1 MDSQEKQT
9 RRRMTR
15 RTKKS
20 LALLCAAAVIIIAA
34 ACYTIFIK
42 PAQNVEHWEYS
53 EQTVQHGTLKS
64 GVTES
69 GTVEFGITSQIYD
82 LDVSTDSDDEDDD
95 DDEEDDEKYL
105 KVEEVYVAVGQRVQE
120 GDQVYRF
127 TQDSIDSV
135 RKALTY
141 EKTEAQIALATAQ
154 TEYEIGVLEAEL
166 SRNETRLDT
175 SLAQTAYDTAIA
187 RLSNDMAAK
196 NLEIQQLL
204 KDIYKLQCDL
214 TDEEYLDE
222 KSDILEAYEKAIEGV
237 EDSSEDYV
245 TNKVD
250 AAQTFQSAKTSYE
263 QFFTQFDDSNQ
274 QIADKIDE
282 VHQIEEEIVY
292 NQNLLEKELLAAE
305 QSLKTSTVSGEIADV
320 KYQSSLTGYEN
331 ALSKAQREL
340 EEATEKL
347 NAFDEFVGDGI
358 VSSEGSGIV
367 TEIGYASGDYLT
379 NTATLIAFAKA
390 EEMTVSVDVSQEDVV
405 MMKVGDTVEL
415 SFSACTRTR
424 KEFFAKM
431 NYVRRSK
438 MITVEHLTKRYG
450 DFTAVSEL
458 SFEIEEGH
466 VYGFLGPNGAGKST
480 TMNIMT
486 GCLSATEGHVRID
499 GHDIFEEPYKAKRLL
514 GYLPE
519 QPPLYMNETPLEYL
533 RFVGEAKGI
542 RGRELARQIGTVIEQ
557 TRLGDVQ
564 NRLIAKLSKGYR
576 QRVGIAQALLG
587 NPKVV
592 ILDEP
597 TVGLDPIQIIEIRDL
612 IRQLGR
618 EHTVILSSHI
628 LSEVQT
634 ICEKV
639 LIIAKGKL
647 VAFDEPKNLEKLLMA
662 SNTVS
667 FVTEAGTGEVDEILK
682 EIEGVSHWEI
692 KMLEDKR
699 LGVEVQIDSK
709 EAYDIC
715 RSIFLAFAE
724 KKKVLLELAAKKA
737 NLEDVFIELTEG
749 DSPEIKTEEKAA
761 GQDKTQESEEK
772 EREVAD
778 E

>member
-9 RRRMTR
+9 GRHMTR

-20 LALLCAAAVIIIAA
+20 LVLLCAAAVVIIAA

-53 EQTVQHGTLKS
+53 EQIVQQGNLKN

-95 DDEEDDEKYL
+95 DNEDDDDKYL

-154 TEYEIGVLEAEL
+154 TEYEIGVLEAKL

-175 SLAQTAYDTAIA
+175 SLAQTSYDTAIA

-237 EDSSEDYV
+237 EDASEDYV

-292 NQNLLEKELLAAE
+292 NQKLLEKELLAAE

-347 NAFDEFVGDGI
+347 DAFDEFDI
-358 VSSEGSGIV
+358 V
-367 TEIGYASGDYLT
+367 
-379 NTATLIAFAKA
+379 
-390 EEMTVSVDVSQEDVV
+390 
-405 MMKVGDTVEL
+405 
-415 SFSACTRTR
+415 
-424 KEFFAKM
+424 
-431 NYVRRSK
+431 
-438 MITVEHLTKRYG
+438 
-450 DFTAVSEL
+450 
-458 SFEIEEGH
+458 
-466 VYGFLGPNGAGKST
+466 
-480 TMNIMT
+480 
-486 GCLSATEGHVRID
+486 
-499 GHDIFEEPYKAKRLL
+499 
-514 GYLPE
+514 
-519 QPPLYMNETPLEYL
+519 YL
-533 RFVGEAKGI
+533 RG
-542 RGRELARQIGTVIEQ
+542 GTPPE
-557 TRLGDVQ
+557 TH
-564 NRLIAKLSKGYR
+564 YT
-576 QRVGIAQALLG
+576 ALTMI
-587 NPKVV
+587 
-592 ILDEP
+592 IL
-597 TVGLDPIQIIEIRDL
+597 
-612 IRQLGR
+612 
-618 EHTVILSSHI
+618 
-628 LSEVQT
+628 
-634 ICEKV
+634 
-639 LIIAKGKL
+639 
-647 VAFDEPKNLEKLLMA
+647 N
-662 SNTVS
+662 
-667 FVTEAGTGEVDEILK
+667 
-682 EIEGVSHWEI
+682 
-692 KMLEDKR
+692 
-699 LGVEVQIDSK
+699 
-709 EAYDIC
+709 
-715 RSIFLAFAE
+715 
-724 KKKVLLELAAKKA
+724 
-737 NLEDVFIELTEG
+737 
-749 DSPEIKTEEKAA
+749 
-761 GQDKTQESEEK
+761 
-772 EREVAD
+772 
-778 E
+778 

>member
-9 RRRMTR
+9 GRHMTR

-20 LALLCAAAVIIIAA
+20 LVLLCAAAVVIIAA

-53 EQTVQHGTLKS
+53 EQTVQQGNLKN

-69 GTVEFGITSQIYD
+69 GTVEFGITTQIYD

-95 DDEEDDEKYL
+95 NDDDEEEDEKYL

-166 SRNETRLDT
+166 SRNETLLDT
-175 SLAQTAYDTAIA
+175 SLAQTSYDTAIA

-237 EDSSEDYV
+237 EDASEDYV

-250 AAQTFQSAKTSYE
+250 AAQTFQSAKTAYE

-292 NQNLLEKELLAAE
+292 NQKLLEKELLAAQ

-347 NAFDEFVGDGI
+347 DAFDEFVGDGI
-358 VSSEGSGIV
+358 VCTEGSGIV
-367 TEIGYASGDYLT
+367 TEIGYELGDYLT

-415 SFSACTRTR
+415 SFSAY
-424 KEFFAKM
+424 EGEIY
-431 NYVRRSK
+431 NGVIQS
-438 MITVEHLTKRYG
+438 ITT
-450 DFTAVSEL
+450 TATSR
-458 SFEIEEGH
+458 
-466 VYGFLGPNGAGKST
+466 N
-480 TMNIMT
+480 
-486 GCLSATEGHVRID
+486 SATISYPVVVSIQGD
-499 GHDIFEEPYKAKRLL
+499 TSK
-514 GYLPE
+514 
-519 QPPLYMNETPLEYL
+519 LYSGMT
-533 RFVGEAKGI
+533 A
-542 RGRELARQIGTVIEQ
+542 
-557 TRLGDVQ
+557 DV
-564 NRLIAKLSKGYR
+564 
-576 QRVGIAQALLG
+576 
-587 NPKVV
+587 
-592 ILDEP
+592 
-597 TVGLDPIQIIEIRDL
+597 T
-612 IRQLGR
+612 
-618 EHTVILSSHI
+618 
-628 LSEVQT
+628 
-634 ICEKV
+634 
-639 LIIAKGKL
+639 
-647 VAFDEPKNLEKLLMA
+647 
-662 SNTVS
+662 
-667 FVTEAGTGEVDEILK
+667 FVTEEAENVSYVLRKAVVEENGRSQLYIKSGEEYVLTPVTTGFSNGKYIEVRDGINAGDRYYIRTLVR
-682 EIEGVSHWEI
+682 EG
-692 KMLEDKR
+692 
-699 LGVEVQIDSK
+699 G
-709 EAYDIC
+709 
-715 RSIFLAFAE
+715 
-724 KKKVLLELAAKKA
+724 
-737 NLEDVFIELTEG
+737 
-749 DSPEIKTEEKAA
+749 
-761 GQDKTQESEEK
+761 
-772 EREVAD
+772 AD
-778 E
+778 EK

>member
-9 RRRMTR
+9 GRHMTR

-53 EQTVQHGTLKS
+53 EQIVQQGNLKN

-95 DDEEDDEKYL
+95 DNEDDGDKYL

-154 TEYEIGVLEAEL
+154 TEYEIGVLEAKL

-175 SLAQTAYDTAIA
+175 SLAQTSYDTAIA

-196 NLEIQQLL
+196 NLAIQQLL

-237 EDSSEDYV
+237 EDASEDYV

-263 QFFTQFDDSNQ
+263 QFFTQFDDANQ

-292 NQNLLEKELLAAE
+292 NQKLLEKELLAAE

-331 ALSKAQREL
+331 ALSKAQQEL

-347 NAFDEFVGDGI
+347 DAFDEFVGDGI
-358 VSSEGSGIV
+358 VCIEGSGIV

-405 MMKVGDTVEL
+405 MMKVGDAVEL
-415 SFSACTRTR
+415 SFSAY
-424 KEFFAKM
+424 EGEIY
-431 NYVRRSK
+431 NGVIQS
-438 MITVEHLTKRYG
+438 ITT
-450 DFTAVSEL
+450 TATSR
-458 SFEIEEGH
+458 
-466 VYGFLGPNGAGKST
+466 N
-480 TMNIMT
+480 
-486 GCLSATEGHVRID
+486 SATISYPVVVSIQGD
-499 GHDIFEEPYKAKRLL
+499 TSK
-514 GYLPE
+514 
-519 QPPLYMNETPLEYL
+519 LYSGMT
-533 RFVGEAKGI
+533 A
-542 RGRELARQIGTVIEQ
+542 
-557 TRLGDVQ
+557 DV
-564 NRLIAKLSKGYR
+564 
-576 QRVGIAQALLG
+576 
-587 NPKVV
+587 
-592 ILDEP
+592 
-597 TVGLDPIQIIEIRDL
+597 T
-612 IRQLGR
+612 
-618 EHTVILSSHI
+618 
-628 LSEVQT
+628 
-634 ICEKV
+634 
-639 LIIAKGKL
+639 
-647 VAFDEPKNLEKLLMA
+647 
-662 SNTVS
+662 
-667 FVTEAGTGEVDEILK
+667 FVTEEAENVSYVLRKAVVEENGRSKLYIKSGEEYVLTPVTTGFNNGAYIEVRDGINAGDRYYIRTLVR
-682 EIEGVSHWEI
+682 EG
-692 KMLEDKR
+692 
-699 LGVEVQIDSK
+699 G
-709 EAYDIC
+709 
-715 RSIFLAFAE
+715 
-724 KKKVLLELAAKKA
+724 
-737 NLEDVFIELTEG
+737 
-749 DSPEIKTEEKAA
+749 
-761 GQDKTQESEEK
+761 
-772 EREVAD
+772 AD
-778 E
+778 EK

>member
-237 EDSSEDYV
+237 EDASEDYV

-415 SFSACTRTR
+415 SFSAY
-424 KEFFAKM
+424 EGEIY
-431 NYVRRSK
+431 NGVIQS
-438 MITVEHLTKRYG
+438 ITT
-450 DFTAVSEL
+450 TATSR
-458 SFEIEEGH
+458 
-466 VYGFLGPNGAGKST
+466 N
-480 TMNIMT
+480 
-486 GCLSATEGHVRID
+486 SATISYPVVVSIQGD
-499 GHDIFEEPYKAKRLL
+499 TSK
-514 GYLPE
+514 
-519 QPPLYMNETPLEYL
+519 LYSGMT
-533 RFVGEAKGI
+533 A
-542 RGRELARQIGTVIEQ
+542 
-557 TRLGDVQ
+557 DV
-564 NRLIAKLSKGYR
+564 
-576 QRVGIAQALLG
+576 
-587 NPKVV
+587 
-592 ILDEP
+592 
-597 TVGLDPIQIIEIRDL
+597 T
-612 IRQLGR
+612 
-618 EHTVILSSHI
+618 
-628 LSEVQT
+628 
-634 ICEKV
+634 
-639 LIIAKGKL
+639 
-647 VAFDEPKNLEKLLMA
+647 
-662 SNTVS
+662 
-667 FVTEAGTGEVDEILK
+667 FVTEEAENVSYVLRKAVVEENGRSQLYTKSGEEYVLTPVTTGFSNGAYIEVKDGINAGDRYYIRTLVR
-682 EIEGVSHWEI
+682 EG
-692 KMLEDKR
+692 
-699 LGVEVQIDSK
+699 G
-709 EAYDIC
+709 
-715 RSIFLAFAE
+715 
-724 KKKVLLELAAKKA
+724 
-737 NLEDVFIELTEG
+737 
-749 DSPEIKTEEKAA
+749 
-761 GQDKTQESEEK
+761 
-772 EREVAD
+772 AD
-778 E
+778 EK